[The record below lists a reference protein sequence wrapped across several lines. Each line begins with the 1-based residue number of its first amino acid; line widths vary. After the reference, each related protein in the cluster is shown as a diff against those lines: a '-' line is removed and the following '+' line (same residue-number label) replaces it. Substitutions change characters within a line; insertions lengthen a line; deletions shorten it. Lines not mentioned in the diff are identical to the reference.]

1 MAAFS
6 ESGSSSEKRTQE
18 MHKQELTLDGI
29 SLLIS
34 RETPKDPPQYY
45 VRKYPDPFNTTE
57 APTEKCITNFPH
69 PYEKLRDLQ
78 KVALTSLQ
86 LARVAHLKLQLP
98 TPIRRANNEIV
109 QYVREDGTPL
119 TATLYT
125 PPGYDSKTDG
135 KRPVEYSFPIG
146 LNRMKVRNR

>member
-1 MAAFS
+1 MECLPWVRCFVA
-6 ESGSSSEKRTQE
+6 E
-18 MHKQELTLDGI
+18 ELTLDGI

-98 TPIRRANNEIV
+98 TPIRRANNVVLLLESDKDV
-109 QYVREDGTPL
+109 SYKSNSL
-119 TATLYT
+119 
-125 PPGYDSKTDG
+125 S
-135 KRPVEYSFPIG
+135 
-146 LNRMKVRNR
+146 